1 MRATGAR
8 YSPRYFTD
16 KLENVMANLNIVS
29 ICGSLRKGS
38 FNAMVQRLLPSLAP
52 DGMTIKPAP
61 SFADFPLYNAHIQN
75 STGFPA
81 EVNTLADAIRTAD
94 GLIIVSPEYNWSI
107 PGRLKNAIDWVSD
120 RQSVV

>member
-61 SFADFPLYNAHIQN
+61 SFADFPLYNSDIQN

-81 EVNTLADAIRTAD
+81 PVHTLADAIRLAD
-94 GLIIVSPEYNWSI
+94 GVICSSTEYNFSI
-107 PGRLKNAIDWVSD
+107 PVGFEITIGW
-120 RQSVV
+120 